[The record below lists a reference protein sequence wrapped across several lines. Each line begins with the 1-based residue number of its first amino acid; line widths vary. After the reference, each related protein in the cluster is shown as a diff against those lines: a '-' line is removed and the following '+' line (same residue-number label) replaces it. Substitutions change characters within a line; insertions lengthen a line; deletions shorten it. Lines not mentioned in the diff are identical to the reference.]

1 MTPGRDP
8 RRGGVDSLPTSTRR
22 WATLPHRGPRR
33 RTGWLPG
40 ARGLG
45 GDRGTRRR
53 TAGLRRGVGRWMRPA
68 GAVLLGLAVG
78 AGAMLALQG
87 PPDPPPSPSA
97 PATLGAPAKGAPS
110 STRPLAP
117 ADRVLLVWTPNRLPE
132 GLAEHLRRVRGV
144 RTVTVVRGGML
155 GLTGSVDADGRP
167 VDRPPVGTT
176 IPIEAIG
183 FDPATYP
190 ALLPASARAAFAGL
204 RPGEALL
211 GATSARLR
219 RLGPGGRLRVAPG
232 PGGGRGRWVTVAGVV
247 DDVLVGAAEVA
258 LSVAG
263 AGRLGIGTERYLLLT
278 YRGGRTAVTGRLRR
292 ALAGSG
298 APVRLRGPGETP
310 FFRAGD
316 AVLPQAMVKERFGEF
331 AWRRGP
337 GDSFAQDP
345 AWQAAN
351 LTTARVPIL
360 GRVRCNR
367 ALVPAL
373 AGAMGELRQR
383 GLARLVDPEA
393 YAGCWNP
400 RLTRSGSGVSRH
412 AWGAAVDLNVAG
424 NPTGLASAQDPRL
437 VEVMERWGF
446 TWGGR
451 WLVPDPAHF
460 EWVRTP

>member
-1 MTPGRDP
+1 
-8 RRGGVDSLPTSTRR
+8 V
-22 WATLPHRGPRR
+22 A
-33 RTGWLPG
+33 
-40 ARGLG
+40 
-45 GDRGTRRR
+45 
-53 TAGLRRGVGRWMRPA
+53 
-68 GAVLLGLAVG
+68 
-78 AGAMLALQG
+78 
-87 PPDPPPSPSA
+87 A
-97 PATLGAPAKGAPS
+97 PASGRSA
-110 STRPLAP
+110 AP
-117 ADRVLLVWTPNRLPE
+117 ADRVLLVWTPKRLPE
-132 GLAEHLRRVRGV
+132 GLAGRVGRVRGV
-144 RTVTVVRGGML
+144 RAVTVVRGGLL
-155 GLTGSVDADGRP
+155 GLAGSVDADGRP
-167 VDRPPVGTT
+167 VDRPRAGTT
-176 IPIEAIG
+176 IPLEAIG

-190 ALLPASARAAFAGL
+190 ALVPAPARAAFAGL

-219 RLGPGGRLRVAPG
+219 RLGPGGRLRIAPG
-232 PGGGRGRWVTVAGVV
+232 PAGGQGRWLTVAAVV

-258 LSVAG
+258 VSVAW
-263 AGRLGIGTERYLLLT
+263 AGTVGIARDRYLLLT

-298 APVRLRGPGETP
+298 LPVRLRGPGETP

-331 AWRRGP
+331 AWHKGP
-337 GDSFAQDP
+337 ADAFVQDP

-351 LTTARVPIL
+351 LATARVPIL
-360 GRVRCNR
+360 GRVHCNR
-367 ALVPAL
+367 ALLPAL

-400 RLTRSGSGVSRH
+400 RLTRSGVGVSRH

-437 VEVMERWGF
+437 VEVMEGWGF

-460 EWVRTP
+460 EWLRAP